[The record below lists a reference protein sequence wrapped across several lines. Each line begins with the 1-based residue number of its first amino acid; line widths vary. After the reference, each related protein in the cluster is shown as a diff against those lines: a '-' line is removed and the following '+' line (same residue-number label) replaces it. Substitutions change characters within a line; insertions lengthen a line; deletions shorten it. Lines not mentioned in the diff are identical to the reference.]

1 MFGRSVG
8 VGVIASICIFVLF
21 GSPSHPRVA
30 TSSPK
35 AAILAETQ
43 TVVKQ
48 TLPRRFPE
56 VSHNVFFGMESPK
69 PWKTIVF
76 HHSATTAGCA
86 AAFDTYHRQTLGDPK
101 GIKYHFVIDNGNGGA
116 DGLIEITDRWRHQEE
131 AAHLFHPGN
140 APDSIAICLVGNFE
154 ETRPTPAQVASASKL
169 AYVLMRRFDI
179 PLSRVLAHRMVDEDA
194 TVCPGHNFPIDTIVQ
209 SLATWSLTNST
220 N

>member
-8 VGVIASICIFVLF
+8 VGVIVSICIFVLF

-35 AAILAETQ
+35 AALLAETQ

-48 TLPRRFPE
+48 SLPRRFPE
-56 VSHNVFFGMESPK
+56 VSHKVFFGIESPQA
-69 PWKTIVF
+69 WKTIVF
-76 HHSATTAGCA
+76 HHSATTAGSA
-86 AAFDTYHRQTLGDPK
+86 AAFDNYHRQTLGDPK
-101 GIKYHFVIDNGNGGA
+101 GIKYHFVIGNGNGAA
-116 DGLIEITDRWRHQEE
+116 DGLIEITNRWRQQDD
-131 AAHLFHPGN
+131 AAHLFHPDN

-154 ETRPTPAQVASASKL
+154 STRPTQAQLASASRL

-179 PLSRVLAHRMVDEDA
+179 PLSRVLTHRMVDEDA
-194 TVCPGHNFPIDTIVQ
+194 TVCPGRYFPIDTLVQ